1 MEQIKSVK
9 SNNYKAFKSK
19 HKISVNDYLNKK
31 MGIINANK
39 GKGKDSKK
47 FTVYIW
53 EDKDDSRMYFKFT
66 HIPPF
71 QKELLKIHLQTA
83 PGKSLTLRDESKGAP
98 LSAKWKKEPKV
109 KKK

>member
-1 MEQIKSVK
+1 M
-9 SNNYKAFKSK
+9 
-19 HKISVNDYLNKK
+19 SVNDYLNKK

-53 EDKDDSRMYFKFT
+53 EDKDDQRMYFKFT

-83 PGKSLTLRDESKGAP
+83 PGKSLTLTDEIKGAP
-98 LSAKWKKEPKV
+98 LSAKWKKEPKI